1 MTIALGAKLP
11 HTGTTAIDRGIAA
24 LAVDLEAAG
33 FDSLW
38 VADHVVFPT
47 RITSFY
53 PFVPD
58 GRATWPTDTP
68 YVEALV
74 ALAAAAAVTRR
85 VRLGTAALV
94 LPQRNP
100 VLLAKQAASIDA
112 LAPGRLALGVG
123 AGWLREEFDA
133 LDMPF
138 DTRGPR
144 MVEWIGLLRQCWT
157 GRPAAHDGGQY
168 TLAEDLLML
177 PPPRPIPLLVG
188 GHSPAALKRAGRLG
202 DGWLAQQAVPELDPV
217 ALAREI
223 ATVRRAA
230 EAAGRDPAAVRVA
243 LRLVSSVGRT
253 VDIADRLGELGTA
266 GVDEIIIDTDW
277 EHGDPAAECRV
288 LRAAAHDA
296 PHARR
301 P

>member
-1 MTIALGAKLP
+1 MTISLGAKLP
-11 HTGTTAIDRGIAA
+11 HTGTAAIDRGIGRLAA
-24 LAVDLEAAG
+24 DLEAAG

-38 VADHVVFPT
+38 VSDHVLFPR

-53 PFVPD
+53 PFDAD

-123 AGWLREEFDA
+123 AGWLREEFEA
-133 LDMPF
+133 LDTAF

-144 MVEWIGLLRQCWT
+144 MVEWIGLLRECWT
-157 GRPAAHDGGQY
+157 GRPAGHDGEHY
-168 TLAEDLLML
+168 TLAGDLLML
-177 PPPRPIPLLVG
+177 PPPQPIPLLIG
-188 GHSPAALKRAGRLG
+188 GHSPVALKRAGRIG
-202 DGWLAQQAVPELDPV
+202 DGWLAQQSFPELDP
-217 ALAREI
+217 ATLATEI
-223 ATVRRAA
+223 GTVRRAA
-230 EAAGRDPAAVRVA
+230 ETAGRDPADLRIA

-253 VDIADRLGELGTA
+253 AEIAHRLPDLAAA
-266 GVDEIIIDTDW
+266 GVDEIIVDTDW
-277 EHGDPAAECRV
+277 EHGDPTGEQAT
-288 LRAAAHDA
+288 LRAAV
-296 PHARR
+296 
-301 P
+301 